1 MGSREG
7 SPSMMPMALLG
18 QGEVGEIVPRSGPA
32 HDGERGTGDGRAEDM
47 GLRAGKRV
55 EMLANAGRSVLVKVD
70 ESRIAVARGVAM
82 RIVVRRMPE

>member
-18 QGEVGEIVPRSGPA
+18 QGEVGEIVPRSGA
-32 HDGERGTGDGRAEDM
+32 HDGERGTGDGRAEEM

-82 RIVVRRMPE
+82 RIVVRRTE